1 MMHLHLKTCSA
12 TGSTKGPC
20 PTHYHGCDQARKLL
34 AHHRQCK
41 SARHSSMS
49 SSTSSSLRNGTLLSA
64 SRRSG
69 SFDSQPAAHCLICSF
84 VARQARTLLERG
96 GGGAAGG
103 SSAASGSG
111 GGGGAGAA
119 VFGSLGS
126 SLSSSWHARK
136 HPPPSKASGSGS
148 SHTVSF
154 VVDAVAGILSANLGA
169 PPAKIPSPPPPAAK
183 AGSPQ
188 PVNGI
193 LKLQPPAVL
202 QRLLPPPPPPP
213 PPPPSPCMED
223 ATEQATR
230 AGSDGDDGGGV
241 DVVMSTGDGA
251 ARSEVASFAP
261 STKAVLVPDSK
272 TPTSSPPDPTF
283 LSEPD
288 AASLL
293 CSLACNVN
301 RPLKVL
307 PEAYSTMQHHQQ
319 QQQQQ
324 RRRDRAVSS
333 ADSLLS
339 TATSSH
345 PYHHRSTRHEVVT
358 LDPSQPPQPLGL
370 VRRRS
375 VSLGSAPPSHHG
387 PRALAA
393 AASSSGSLLRVD
405 DTIYEEGS
413 QTSGD
418 SIEPLDF
425 PNF

>member
-1 MMHLHLKTCSA
+1 
-12 TGSTKGPC
+12 
-20 PTHYHGCDQARKLL
+20 
-34 AHHRQCK
+34 
-41 SARHSSMS
+41 
-49 SSTSSSLRNGTLLSA
+49 
-64 SRRSG
+64 
-69 SFDSQPAAHCLICSF
+69 
-84 VARQARTLLERG
+84 
-96 GGGAAGG
+96 
-103 SSAASGSG
+103 
-111 GGGGAGAA
+111 
-119 VFGSLGS
+119 
-126 SLSSSWHARK
+126 
-136 HPPPSKASGSGS
+136 
-148 SHTVSF
+148 
-154 VVDAVAGILSANLGA
+154 LSANHGA

-193 LKLQPPAVL
+193 LKLHPPAVL
-202 QRLLPPPPPPP
+202 QGLLPPPPPPP

-223 ATEQATR
+223 ATEQGTR
-230 AGSDGDDGGGV
+230 AGSSRDV

-251 ARSEVASFAP
+251 TCSDVARFAP

-283 LSEPD
+283 LTEPD

-324 RRRDRAVSS
+324 QQRRRDRALSI
-333 ADSLLS
+333 ADSLVS

-375 VSLGSAPPSHHG
+375 VSLGSAPPSYHG